1 MITIAGPLALAKHW
15 LEETDEPFFV
25 LNCDITSEFPFKE
38 MLEFHK
44 KHGKEGTIVVSNNGN
59 KNLKWAQK
67 TFYML
72 STQ

>member
-1 MITIAGPLALAKHW
+1 MTEYVLCIQKCLTFFITIAGPLALAKHW

-44 KHGKEGTIVVSNNGN
+44 KHGKEGTIVVS
-59 KNLKWAQK
+59 LR
-67 TFYML
+67 
-72 STQ
+72 